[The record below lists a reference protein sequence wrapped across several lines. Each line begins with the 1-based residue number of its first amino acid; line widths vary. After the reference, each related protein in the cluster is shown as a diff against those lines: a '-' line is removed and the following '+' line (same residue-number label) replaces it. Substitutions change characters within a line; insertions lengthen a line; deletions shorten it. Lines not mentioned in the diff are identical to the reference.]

1 MRFQMEYIDNDDYRV
16 IWLPENFEASKIA
29 VFKEELTKLEKT
41 TKKDIVLDMRN
52 TEFIDSS
59 GIGTIIVLL
68 KDLMSEKRKLCVKNP
83 KGIVKESL
91 EMAKIFKFIKLLPDD
106 ENA

>member
-1 MRFQMEYIDNDDYRV
+1 MEYLDKENYR
-16 IWLPENFEASKIA
+16 IIIFPETFEASKIA
-29 VFKEELTKLEKT
+29 VFKEELNKLQRG
-41 TKKDIVLDMRN
+41 TKKDIVLDMKN

-59 GIGTIIVLL
+59 GIGTVIVLL
-68 KDLMSEKRKLCVKNP
+68 KDLMSEKRKLYIKNP

-106 ENA
+106 E